1 MNKDWS
7 DRLVYQYGLIQLD
20 DLTAQLARAEK
31 WMNQHNDNPWVL
43 LTVGRLLKANK
54 RWVKA
59 EAILRES
66 ILYGPR
72 GETYQELAE
81 VLALEGGNEP
91 QIAEVYQKGLAFMLS
106 RYDAVSRP

>member
-1 MNKDWS
+1 
-7 DRLVYQYGLIQLD
+7 
-20 DLTAQLARAEK
+20 
-31 WMNQHNDNPWVL
+31 MNQHNDNPWVL

-54 RWVKA
+54 QWVKA

-81 VLALEGGNEP
+81 VLTLEGSSYL
-91 QIAEVYQKGLAFMLS
+91 QITEVYQKGLALMLS
-106 RYDAVSRP
+106 RHDSSI